1 MGKLALIPLGFIF
14 IILSPIILWNAESQ
28 NRANDYNRAQSS
40 QSVQAGY
47 LKIAGKIESDE
58 DFSCPAGS
66 KDASSQCVYSAF
78 TTRRYTRSE
87 KEECTSNTR
96 SLKVIE
102 KLERQQCDD
111 KGNCTPCY
119 LVEELEWD
127 VVDSGKQ
134 FAQSNVGEF
143 KLESIDSAIII
154 GSKSFTEFKTGAAD
168 ALPASFPSS
177 SPSSRGSA
185 KVGDLETVH
194 EYIKSGTDV
203 IVAANS
209 DSSGRLTKG
218 SDTFVVSTLS
228 DADTAVKLA
237 EQDASS
243 ATLLRV
249 VSAAAMIL
257 GFMMIANGILG
268 LPLGLLKVVPIFGDR
283 IAKGING
290 VVNTLSLVLGVI
302 AWIVAYIGV
311 IILKNIFLV
320 GIVLVLILAA
330 GFALIYM
337 LNKRKLAQNTSAATK

>member
-28 NRANDYNRAQSS
+28 NRANDYNRAHSTQSP
-40 QSVQAGY
+40 QAGY
-47 LKIAGKIESDE
+47 LKVAGKIESAD
-58 DFSCPAGS
+58 DFACPAGS
-66 KDASSQCVYSAF
+66 KDASSQCIYSAF
-78 TTRRYTRSE
+78 TTRRYSRSE

-119 LVEELEWD
+119 LVEELNWE

-134 FAQSNVGEF
+134 FAQSKIGEF
-143 KLESIDSAIII
+143 KLESIDNAIIL
-154 GSKSFTEFKTGAAD
+154 GSKSFTEFKTGAAGT
-168 ALPASFPSS
+168 LPASF
-177 SPSSRGSA
+177 PSSRGSA

-203 IVAANS
+203 IIAANS

-218 SDTFVVSTLS
+218 GDTFVVSTLS

-249 VSAAAMIL
+249 VSAAVMIF

-290 VVNTLSLVLGVI
+290 AVNTLSLVLGVV

-320 GIVLVLILAA
+320 GIVLVLIIAI
-330 GFALIYM
+330 GFGLIYM